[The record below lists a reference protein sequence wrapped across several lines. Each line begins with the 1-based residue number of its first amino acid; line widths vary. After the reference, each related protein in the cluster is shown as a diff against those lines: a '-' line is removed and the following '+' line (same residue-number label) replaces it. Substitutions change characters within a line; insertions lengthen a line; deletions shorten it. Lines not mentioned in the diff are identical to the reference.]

1 MSCETIQEAFESVL
15 KEAICLVKVEKEHAI
30 QKLEK
35 SEGNLTFIQSW
46 IEQFVNETTKEIDVL
61 NDQLTQLN
69 EHETCLT
76 ADEKKLLEIQIV
88 LNTEKNELITLNET
102 LESKLDSLMQKENNA
117 DEHLEKNDKKAG
129 FKVKGLFKALTNKD
143 PLKLLTDLTT
153 GANLKKLYEVV
164 ESKIEKSQLSK
175 ESKGIDVLKNQI
187 LNLINGIEKNT
198 EDINQVQSCLL
209 NAKLKINTTKENRNS
224 KMEYLKISEKLI
236 IELRTILSKVTQ
248 LKTMI
253 SSNVDYKNQDK
264 TLPKE
269 LSVVIC
275 QVLEAQKE
283 FFKMKKKSYETVQEV
298 FQNVLNDAI
307 SLSNDDNKD
316 QAVLKLEKGE
326 LNLTSIQS
334 WLEQFANETKK
345 EIDALNDQLIQLN
358 HNETGLTVDE
368 KKLLEAQTVLN
379 TEKNGLITL
388 ISPNETLES
397 KLNSLALV
405 QMENDVDEN
414 LEKSDKKA
422 GVKVKG
428 LFKALTNKD
437 PFKLLTD
444 LTTGANLKKLY
455 EIVESKIEK
464 SQLSKESEKIDENKQ
479 EKKNSIELSGIQNE
493 ILDVRRVITDIEEN
507 IKNKGQ
513 ILTTSSNSINDLQ
526 AMHDKF
532 NYLKNDLLLMNEY
545 EWNEKLEMKE
555 FVERIFKA
563 QRHFNSF

>member
-117 DEHLEKNDKKAG
+117 DENLEKSDKKAG

>member
-88 LNTEKNELITLNET
+88 LNTEKNELITPNET

-198 EDINQVQSCLL
+198 EDISQVQSCLL

>member
-46 IEQFVNETTKEIDVL
+46 IEQFVSETTKEIDVL

-88 LNTEKNELITLNET
+88 LNTEKNELITPNET